1 MKGKNLSSIVN
12 KIVVTVIES
21 YYKST
26 NIYVSGIQETNK
38 ALGQL
43 RNSGNL
49 RSPGLF
55 LYNNSIIDILHKR

>member
-1 MKGKNLSSIVN
+1 LK
-12 KIVVTVIES
+12 VTI
-21 YYKST
+21 KSA